1 MAGLLKRI
9 INTFRN
15 RLFIVSATNLF
26 TAPTAN
32 LFIGTSLVLL
42 ALTFVSHGKTLQM
55 YYWVDD
61 WAMAYKVLWPE
72 ESPGNMGAGVFGDG
86 GPYRYLVTPFIWLY
100 PLFGF
105 NAFPYFAIGWLL
117 YFLAAFSVYLL
128 ARELTQ
134 RYSIGLA
141 AGAIFASGYI
151 GSHALYRLTN
161 SYQTVGAALFISL
174 TVWLFAKYLRSKK
187 SSLYWLSLL
196 LYILSIEVFFIR
208 THGLFLSIFAVS
220 TFYWLT
226 KATKLSV
233 KSLILKQLPFF
244 LIFCFMYFFDSRVL
258 VDSKLVL
265 SGIDAIVQQ
274 GQVQLLNNLLITFSN
289 ALVPEGITQGVYV
302 QLLNFSA
309 KQNILPFVQLPHLML
324 ALIFILPVL
333 FSVIRAKRRGEWAIS
348 ILSQAIFILLI
359 ALVYIFI
366 LWSSGKTSSLWNPRG
381 VELFTSMLGGGL
393 FVTFL
398 YTAWVQL
405 RHGQQKAFLI
415 PLALVW
421 IFANSITLF
430 VYSPQTNLES
440 TSRYLIP
447 AFVGISLLYATT
459 FFLVAK
465 RIAIVLVLIICLV
478 LIYYSNKEASTLLEN
493 VSIPDKQG
501 YSLILEEVDK
511 VDEDTV
517 FYIETEDNPR
527 YKGNY
532 LGRLPQLGLSA
543 LYKYHGITRLADSYD
558 NLFSL
563 LETKEVKPENTHVYF
578 YGSNGYVS
586 VTSKFRALLTSGGQ
600 PQAIGN
606 WTSNTPFRLK
616 KEAIDTQSLI
626 SGDEKRTVSISP
638 VIEADLLYDSLVPS
652 VLEVTMT
659 VQSIDLSSF
668 KFPFYDLSY
677 EFPLNSTEAAL
688 QEANP
693 KPSVRTSGDI
703 IASIRGEY
711 EKQEFYDAVSVSAT
725 SSWKTTEADN
735 LVDRKEDTNWGAD
748 NTEWNYGKKPQ
759 EIFLK
764 FSSPRDIS
772 KVLWINHHHMS
783 TPTVYII
790 YTSLDGKNWDK
801 RKEVKNGMRREG
813 GEEVVEAIARTRAQF
828 VKFSVY
834 ETYGERGYPPAA
846 REIWVSSL
854 GSEIDKTR
862 KEGISLC
869 PFCYIPD
876 LDTYTQAI
884 ENFRKVA
891 KARLWWKTNRNSSY
905 MMAYSQQFLIEIDGK
920 PHTYQVFLPAHG
932 TRFNSLKIDGFQVP
946 VAVSVSNVS
955 IRSLTLEEI
964 QKEGLVKTFV
974 E

>member
-1 MAGLLKRI
+1 MGSFLKRI
-9 INTFRN
+9 VITFRN
-15 RLFIVSATNLF
+15 RLFIALATNLF
-26 TAPTAN
+26 V
-32 LFIGTSLVLL
+32 GTILILLV
-42 ALTFVSHGKTLQM
+42 LTFVSHGQTLQM
-55 YYWVDD
+55 YFWVDD

-72 ESPGNMGAGVFGDG
+72 EAPGNMGAGVFGDG

-105 NAFPYFAIGWLL
+105 NAFPYFAIGWFL
-117 YFLAAFSVYLL
+117 YFLAAFGVYLL

-134 RYSIGLA
+134 KYSIGLA
-141 AGAIFASGYI
+141 SGAIFASGYI

-174 TVWLFAKYLRSKK
+174 TVWLFAKYLRREKP
-187 SSLYWLSLL
+187 SLYWLSLL
-196 LYILSIEVFFIR
+196 LYTLSLEVFFIR

-220 TFYWLT
+220 AFYWLT
-226 KATKLSV
+226 KATKFSV

-244 LIFCFMYFFDSRVL
+244 FIFCFMYFLDSRVL

-265 SGIDAIVQQ
+265 SGMDAIAQQ
-274 GQVQLLNNLLITFSN
+274 GQVQLLNNLLITFAN

-302 QLLNFSA
+302 QLLNFFA
-309 KQNILPFVQLPHLML
+309 KQNILPFAQVPQLIL
-324 ALIFILPVL
+324 ALIFILPIL
-333 FSVIRAKRRGEWAIS
+333 FSVIRAKRRGGWIIS
-348 ILSQAIFILLI
+348 IRSQAIFVLLI
-359 ALVYIFI
+359 TFVYIFI
-366 LWSSGKTSSLWNPRG
+366 LWSSGKTSPLWNPRG

-393 FVTFL
+393 LVTFL

-430 VYSPQTNLES
+430 IYSPQTNLES

-459 FFLVAK
+459 LFLAVK
-465 RIAIVLVLIICLV
+465 RIAIVPVSIICLV
-478 LIYYSNKEASTLLEN
+478 LIYYSNREASTLLEN

-511 VDEDTV
+511 VDEDIV

-586 VTSKFRALLTSGGQ
+586 VTSKFRALLASGGQ

-606 WTSNTPFRLK
+606 WTSNTPFRLE

-626 SGDEKRTVSISP
+626 SGDEKRTVSINP

-659 VQSIDLSSF
+659 VQPIDLSSF

-677 EFPLNSTEAAL
+677 KFPLNSTEAAL

-693 KPSVRTSGDI
+693 KPLARTSED
-703 IASIRGEY
+703 IASSIKEEY
-711 EKQEFYDAVSVSAT
+711 EKQEFYDAVSVSTT

-764 FSSPRDIS
+764 FSSPRDIA

-783 TPTVYII
+783 TPTIYTI
-790 YTSLDGKNWDK
+790 YTSLDGKNWDEK
-801 RKEVKNGMRREG
+801 KEIRNGMRREG
-813 GEEVVEAIARTRAQF
+813 GEEVEEVIASTRTQF
-828 VKFSVY
+828 IKFSVY
-834 ETYGERGYPPAA
+834 ETYGERGYPPAL

-854 GSEIDKTR
+854 GYEIDKTR
-862 KEGISLC
+862 KEGVSLC

-891 KARLWWKTNRNSSY
+891 KARLWWKTDRNSSY
-905 MMAYSQQFLIEIDGK
+905 VVSYSQQFPTEIDGK
-920 PHTYQVFLPAHG
+920 PHIYQVFLPAHG
-932 TRFNSLKIDGFQVP
+932 TKFEKIRLDSFSVP
-946 VAVSVSNVS
+946 SKIFVHKAS
-955 IRSLTLEEI
+955 IRSLSL
-964 QKEGLVKTFV
+964 KEV
-974 E
+974 ESLRKLKKI

>member
-9 INTFRN
+9 TTTFGN
-15 RLFIVSATNLF
+15 RLFV
-26 TAPTAN
+26 
-32 LFIGTSLVLL
+32 GTFLVLL

-55 YYWVDD
+55 YFLVDD

-86 GPYRYLVTPFIWLY
+86 GPYRYLVTPFILLY

-105 NAFPYFAIGWLL
+105 NAFPYFAIGWFL
-117 YFLAAFSVYLL
+117 YFLAAFGVYLL

-134 RYSIGLA
+134 KYSIGLA

-187 SSLYWLSLL
+187 SSLYWLSLV
-196 LYILSIEVFFIR
+196 LYTFSIEVFFVR

-220 TFYWLT
+220 IFYWLT
-226 KATKLSV
+226 RATKLSA

-244 LIFCFMYFFDSRVL
+244 FIFCFMYFLDSRVL

-265 SGIDAIVQQ
+265 SGMDAIVQQ

-289 ALVPEGITQGVYV
+289 ALVPEGITQSVYL
-302 QLLNFSA
+302 QLLNFFA
-309 KQNILPFVQLPHLML
+309 KQNILLFVQLPQLTL

-333 FSVIRAKRRGEWAIS
+333 FSFIRAKRRGERAVS
-348 ILSQAIFILLI
+348 ILNQAIFVLLI
-359 ALVYIFI
+359 AFVYIFI

-393 FVTFL
+393 LVTFL

-430 VYSPQTNLES
+430 IYSPQTNLES

-459 FFLVAK
+459 LFLVAK
-465 RIAIVLVLIICLV
+465 RIAIVLVLTICLV
-478 LIYYSNKEASTLLEN
+478 LTYYSNKEASALLEN

-501 YSLILEEVDK
+501 YGLILEEVDK
-511 VDEDTV
+511 VDENTV
-517 FYIETEDNPR
+517 FYIETEDNAKYR
-527 YKGNY
+527 GNY

-563 LETKEVKPENTHVYF
+563 LETKEVEPENTHVYF
-578 YGSNGYVS
+578 YGGDGYIS
-586 VTSKFRALLTSGGQ
+586 VTSKFRALLASGGQ
-600 PQAIGN
+600 SQAISS
-606 WTSNTPFRLK
+606 WSSNTPFRLE
-616 KEAIDTQSLI
+616 KEGIDTQSLI
-626 SGDEKRTVSISP
+626 SGDEKRTVSISS
-638 VIEADLLYDSLVPS
+638 VIEADVLYDSLVPS
-652 VLEVTMT
+652 ILEVTMA
-659 VQSIDLSSF
+659 VQPIDLGSF

-693 KPSVRTSGDI
+693 KPLVRTSEDI
-703 IASIRGEY
+703 ITSIKEEY
-711 EKQEFYDAVSVSAT
+711 EKQEFYSTVRVSTT

-735 LVDRKEDTNWGAD
+735 LVDGKEDTNWGAD
-748 NTEWNYGKKPQ
+748 NTEWNYDKKPQ

-764 FSSPRDIS
+764 FSSPRDIA
-772 KVLWINHHHMS
+772 KVFWINHHHMS
-783 TPTVYII
+783 TPTVYTI

-801 RKEVKNGMRREG
+801 KKEVKNGMRREG
-813 GEEVVEAIARTRAQF
+813 GEEGVEVIARTRAQF

-834 ETYGERGYPPAA
+834 ETYGERGYPPAV

-854 GSEIDKTR
+854 GSEMDKTR
-862 KEGISLC
+862 KERISLC

-876 LDTYTQAI
+876 LDTYTQAV

-891 KARLWWKTNRNSSY
+891 KARVWWKTDRNSSY
-905 MMAYSQQFLIEIDGK
+905 VASYSQQFPIEIDGK
-920 PHTYQVFLPAHG
+920 SHTYRILLPAHG
-932 TRFNSLKIDGFQVP
+932 TKFEKFKIDGFQVP
-946 VAVSVSNVS
+946 VEITLHKATLK
-955 IRSLTLEEI
+955 SLSLEEI
-964 QKEGLVKTFV
+964 KGKKIIRQF
-974 E
+974 